1 MACSFEIAWYYE
13 YSKWLMSLTHQC
25 SNNFFKQVDGHN
37 NYGGLDSTPLSRS
50 EEAML
55 DLEFTLGR
63 PNWQKDHTESS
74 RELTLLK
81 C

>member
-1 MACSFEIAWYYE
+1 
-13 YSKWLMSLTHQC
+13 MSLTHQC

>member
-1 MACSFEIAWYYE
+1 MVYEIGVII
-13 YSKWLMSLTHQC
+13 
-25 SNNFFKQVDGHN
+25 FKQVDEH
-37 NYGGLDSTPLSRS
+37 NYGDMSNCLKERLDSTPLSRS
-50 EEAML
+50 EVML

-63 PNWQKDHTESS
+63 PSWEKDHAESS